1 MKASGNSAALEVD
14 PNVVLSADTRSAI
27 DVWAQKF
34 PVERKR
40 SALIR
45 GLFVAQEQNQGHLT
59 DELIAAVALHL
70 ELPTTWAFEVAS
82 FYSMLHVGA
91 CGRHKINVCTNISC
105 WLNGGEQ
112 VLQHLEHKLG
122 IQRGESTADGRIH
135 LVDEQECLAACV
147 RAPMMM
153 VDGHFHENLTMEQV
167 DQIVDGLK

>member
-1 MKASGNSAALEVD
+1 MKPSGNVAALQVD
-14 PNVVLSADTRSAI
+14 PASVLHEATRAAI
-27 DVWAQKF
+27 TQWAEKF
-34 PVERKR
+34 PPDRKR

-45 GLFVAQEQNQGHLT
+45 GLFLAQEQNEGHLT

-91 CGRHKINVCTNISC
+91 CGRHKVNVCTNISC

-112 VLQHLEHKLG
+112 ILQHLEHKLG
-122 IQRGESTADGRIH
+122 IHRGESTADGRIH

-153 VDGHFHENLTMEQV
+153 VDGHYHEHLTTAQV
-167 DQIVDGLK
+167 DQIIDALK

>member
-1 MKASGNSAALEVD
+1 MKPSGNTAALDVD
-14 PNVVLSADTRSAI
+14 PQVLLSAETRAAI

-34 PVERKR
+34 PAERKR

-45 GLFVAQEQNQGHLT
+45 GLFLAQEQNQGHLS

-70 ELPTTWAFEVAS
+70 GLPTTWAFEVAS
-82 FYSMLHVGA
+82 FYSMLHIGP
-91 CGRHKINVCTNISC
+91 CGRNKINVCTNISC

-122 IQRGESTADGRIH
+122 IHRGESTPDGRIH

-153 VDGHFHENLTMEQV
+153 VNGHFHENLTIEQV